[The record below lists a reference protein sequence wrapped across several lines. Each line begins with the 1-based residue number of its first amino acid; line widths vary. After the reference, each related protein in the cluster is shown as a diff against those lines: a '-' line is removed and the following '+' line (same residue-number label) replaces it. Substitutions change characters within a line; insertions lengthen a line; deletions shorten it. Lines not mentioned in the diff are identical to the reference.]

1 MASASVETAPPS
13 TGLPDQDTR
22 TSGPSGPICEPQH
35 TMVRQ
40 TTQEVQAL
48 FDAQVRLTPADLK
61 AINGEAGDV
70 VADEAF
76 AVGQVHLTFEDVS
89 FSIPK
94 TQNHCTP
101 HATKSAMGGRRSWTE
116 FQAIMNPEPWLDPGF
131 CGFRIEGQLVALM
144 GPSGSGKTTLLDIL
158 AGKKS
163 APHEGTIHVNGRPRD
178 MLWNRISAYD
188 DLMFAHLTVEE
199 VLRFHANLKTQR
211 PARITRQMDQLRIEA
226 PGPRIRECSTCA
238 NQINLA
244 RPNSYIGD
252 PKQGSRGISGGQRR
266 RLSLVKGVACGAR
279 VMFCD
284 EPTSGLSA
292 TDAELCV
299 RYMRWLAHRY
309 SDPCHHF
316 ATRAVLIIMSI
327 HQPRREVAR
336 LFDELI
342 LLTSRPGPM
351 RDLADYS
358 AKVGCPIP
366 LKRNPTDFIMDL
378 ITPGMKGAR
387 ENEFVRH
394 FQAARRPVIEE
405 EVAKHLNEDAPMDR
419 GSAMEILRAMRE
431 PMQVFGTMP
440 PLRNSKFGVP
450 FRSQVRA
457 VAWRQFKLRYR
468 NKTHLLMDLAA
479 AVAKAVI
486 LGLAFFEPRL
496 NLGQIESCAEI
507 PSDIGQKSQ
516 QFQVGFFFFVL
527 MACSIDQVK
536 TMPAMIAER
545 NVMKLETSEALY
557 SEWAYI
563 LPVTLMSAMQAVV
576 THFVFIALLWP
587 FLSFPVSLFGHV
599 WFWSLM
605 VNMVMDSLYVMLSG
619 IAKDDEMKFH
629 ANAQQSLLSMAIGV
643 KVAVSTCEDATIAQI
658 MSLPFLLIF
667 MLYNGFTVYRTTC
680 PKWLLWALNISPVAY
695 AMEAI
700 TIAAARICVY
710 DGPACGKDWQLLLI
724 DGFAILG
731 QFSYI
736 EQSPRAIVV
745 MCADILVFRAVHMVC
760 LKFLN
765 NIRR

>member
-1 MASASVETAPPS
+1 MASAMAPPS
-13 TGLPDQDTR
+13 TGMPDEDRR
-22 TSGPSGPICEPQH
+22 TSGRSGPISEPPRE
-35 TMVRQ
+35 MARQ
-40 TTQEVQAL
+40 STQEVQAL
-48 FDAQVRLTPADLK
+48 FDAQVRLTPADLA

-89 FSIPK
+89 FSIPQ
-94 TQNHCTP
+94 TQNHCISL
-101 HATKSAMGGRRSWTE
+101 ATKSVRTGATPRSGSGNSTSSDGRKKILDRISGHY
-116 FQAIMNPEPWLDPGF
+116 EP
-131 CGFRIEGQLVALM
+131 GQLVALM

-163 APHEGTIHVNGRPRD
+163 APHEGIIHVNGRPRD
-178 MLWNRISAYD
+178 MLWNRISAYVPQD

-226 PGPRIRECSTCA
+226 FLQAFGLHDVR
-238 NQINLA
+238 
-244 RPNSYIGD
+244 NSYIGD

-266 RLSLVKGVACGAR
+266 RLSLVKGVACAAR

-309 SDPCHHF
+309 S
-316 ATRAVLIIMSI
+316 VLIIMSI
-327 HQPRREVAR
+327 HQPRREIAR

-342 LLTSRPGPM
+342 LLTSRPGRVVYQGPM

-366 LKRNPTDFIMDL
+366 FKRNPTDFIMDL
-378 ITPGMKGAR
+378 ITPGMKGAK
-387 ENEFVRH
+387 EDEFVRH
-394 FQAARRPVIEE
+394 FQAMRSPIIEE
-405 EVAKHLNEDAPMDR
+405 EVAKHLNEDR

-486 LGLAFFEPRL
+486 LGLAFY
-496 NLGQIESCAEI
+496 
-507 PSDIGQKSQ
+507 DIGEKSQ
-516 QFQVGFFFFVL
+516 QFQVGCFFFVL

-587 FLSFPVSLFGHV
+587 FLQFPVSLVGHV

-619 IAKDDEMKFH
+619 IAKD
-629 ANAQQSLLSMAIGV
+629 
-643 KVAVSTCEDATIAQI
+643 ATIAQI
-658 MSLPFLLIF
+658 MSLPFLLVF

-700 TIAAARICVY
+700 TIAASRICFY
-710 DGPACGKDWQLLLI
+710 DGPACGKDSLYP
-724 DGFAILG
+724 AILG

-736 EQSPRAIVV
+736 DQSPRAIVV